1 MNTTERRKIVQKISR
16 EILNDVIVFCEKH
29 EIEYFMMFGT
39 LLGAVRHGG
48 MIPWDDD
55 IDIAMTRK
63 NYLRFIECVKTD
75 GGDLLRNNELK
86 INGSGSVEYVSEAK
100 VGRRYTKYCPKI
112 GEGLEIN
119 SQITVDIFCVEFLKY
134 SYVRNLN
141 RNNKL
146 RLFLVTTKLNWDEK
160 RFLIRV
166 FKQGNS
172 RLKYLL
178 ISALYLLQLLRLILT
193 EKGIERI
200 IYMMAVD
207 PTNSS
212 KYMGIVIG
220 NRQPSCFSSDF
231 TLNKVPFDDLNVFI
245 PSNYDEILTKAYGDY
260 MTPPPEDKRYGLDK
274 LEMVLEIN

>member
-29 EIEYFMMFGT
+29 KIEYFMMFGT

-75 GGDLLRNNELK
+75 GGYFLKKNELK

-100 VGRRYTKYCPKI
+100 VGRRGTKYCPKI
-112 GEGLEIN
+112 GEDLDIN
-119 SQITVDIFCVEFLKY
+119 SQITVDIFCVESLKH
-134 SYVRNLN
+134 SYVKNLT

-178 ISALYLLQLLRLILT
+178 ISALYLLHLLRLIVT

-200 IYMMAVD
+200 IYKMAVD

-212 KYMGIVIG
+212 EYMGIVMG

-231 TLNKVPFDDLNVFI
+231 TLNKVSFDDLNVFI

-274 LEMVLEIN
+274 LEMVLETN

>member
-1 MNTTERRKIVQKISR
+1 MNKIERIKIVQKVTR
-16 EILNDVIVFCEKH
+16 DILNDVIVFCEKH
-29 EIEYFMMFGT
+29 DIEYFMMFGT

-63 NYLRFIECVKTD
+63 NYLRFIDCVKND
-75 GGDLLRNNELK
+75 GDELLKNNEIK
-86 INGSGSVEYVSEAK
+86 INGSGSVKYVSEAK
-100 VGRRYTKYCPKI
+100 VGRKGTKYCLGI
-112 GEGLEIN
+112 GADLAIN
-119 SQITVDIFCVEFLKY
+119 SQITVDIFCVEYLKC
-134 SYVRNLN
+134 SYVKNIN

-160 RFLIRV
+160 RFLMRV
-166 FKQGNS
+166 FKHGNS
-172 RLKYLL
+172 RLKYVL
-178 ISALYLLQLLRLILT
+178 ISALYLLHLLRFIFT
-193 EKGIERI
+193 EKGIERM
-200 IYMMAVD
+200 IYKIAVD

-212 KYMGIVIG
+212 KFMGIVIG

-260 MTPPPEDKRYGLDK
+260 MTPPPEDKRYGSDD
-274 LEMVLEIN
+274 LEIVLEIN